1 MGASVHWAAVD
12 VGDEEQLVTFL
23 DRYAAEGRPPIRG
36 VIHAA
41 AVIEDR
47 LWPELDAASLERV
60 LRAKSWG
67 AWLLHRYFDE
77 QRPLDFFILFS
88 SIASVVGSAGQAS
101 YAGANALLDA
111 LAHSRRAQGLPA
123 LSINWGFWGD
133 LGFATTPGGRRVV
146 AYMRN
151 FGLVPLTNSQAL
163 DTFDHLLARPE
174 LTQLAVLR
182 ADWRRWREQ
191 GRLVG
196 LAPLLRELAQTGE
209 EATRPRPPANVRDQ
223 LLATPAGPAR
233 SQKLQRFLRDQLA
246 AVLKIDPAHIEVET
260 PLGDL
265 GIDSFTAIE
274 LRNRLERSLAVT
286 LSATVAWNYPTI
298 AAMTP
303 FLAQKM
309 ELSLLAE
316 EAPDTPT
323 EVDGDI
329 AALLNQVDALSEEEL
344 RQLLK
349 S

>member
-1 MGASVHWAAVD
+1 
-12 VGDEEQLVTFL
+12 
-23 DRYAAEGRPPIRG
+23 
-36 VIHAA
+36 
-41 AVIEDR
+41 
-47 LWPELDAASLERV
+47 
-60 LRAKSWG
+60 
-67 AWLLHRYFDE
+67 
-77 QRPLDFFILFS
+77 
-88 SIASVVGSAGQAS
+88 
-101 YAGANALLDA
+101 
-111 LAHSRRAQGLPA
+111 
-123 LSINWGFWGD
+123 
-133 LGFATTPGGRRVV
+133 
-146 AYMRN
+146 
-151 FGLVPLTNSQAL
+151 
-163 DTFDHLLARPE
+163 
-174 LTQLAVLR
+174 
-182 ADWRRWREQ
+182 
-191 GRLVG
+191 
-196 LAPLLRELAQTGE
+196 
-209 EATRPRPPANVRDQ
+209 
-223 LLATPAGPAR
+223 
-233 SQKLQRFLRDQLA
+233 LA